1 MGEKRIRITTV
12 SQKYI
17 MSLAG
22 IFLMLFLVMHLSIN
36 LLMIVGD
43 EGKLFDKAVHFMI
56 TNPFIKIMEYVLF
69 GGFLIHIL
77 IGVIM
82 EIANYRARPV
92 KYFKSLKTEKSLFS
106 KYMIHT
112 GVIIFIFLFI
122 HMFHFFYV
130 KAGLVPLPEV
140 AEHKHDF
147 FSMAVLTFKNPL
159 YSIIYL
165 VSFVFLGFHL
175 KHAFQSAFQ
184 SLGLNHNKYTPV
196 IKAIGTIYAIAISV
210 GFAIIPIYFYFFY

>member
-122 HMFHFFYV
+122 HMFHFFLC
-130 KAGLVPLPEV
+130 KGRFGSAAG
-140 AEHKHDF
+140 
-147 FSMAVLTFKNPL
+147 
-159 YSIIYL
+159 
-165 VSFVFLGFHL
+165 GC
-175 KHAFQSAFQ
+175 
-184 SLGLNHNKYTPV
+184 
-196 IKAIGTIYAIAISV
+196 
-210 GFAIIPIYFYFFY
+210 

>member
-1 MGEKRIRITTV
+1 MGDKQIRITTV

-17 MSLAG
+17 MALAG
-22 IFLMLFLVMHLSIN
+22 IFLMLFLVIHLTIN

-43 EGKLFDKAVHFMI
+43 EGKLFDKAVNFMI
-56 TNPFIKIMEYVLF
+56 TNPLIKIVEYVLF

-77 IGVIM
+77 IGVIL
-82 EIANYRARPV
+82 EVINYRARPI
-92 KYFKSLKTEKSLFS
+92 KYSRSLKTEKSMFS
-106 KYMIHT
+106 KFMIHT

-130 KAGLVPLPEV
+130 KTGWVSLPGV
-140 AEHKHDF
+140 ADSKHDF
-147 FSMAVLTFKNPL
+147 FPMAVEIFKNPL
-159 YSIIYL
+159 NSGIYL

-184 SLGLNHNKYTPV
+184 TLGLNHNKYTPV
-196 IKAIGTIYAIAISV
+196 IKIIGTLYAIAIAV